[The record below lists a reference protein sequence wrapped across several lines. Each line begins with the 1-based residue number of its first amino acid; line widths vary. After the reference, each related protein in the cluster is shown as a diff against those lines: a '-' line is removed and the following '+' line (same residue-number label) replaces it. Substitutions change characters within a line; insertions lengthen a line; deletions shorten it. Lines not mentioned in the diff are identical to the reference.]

1 MRYDLHIHSKYSS
14 DGVLEPEEIVR
25 FAIKKG
31 LDGIAVTDHNT
42 ILGGVRTRE
51 YETESFEVI
60 IGSEV
65 MTERGEITGL
75 FLSREIKS
83 RDVQGVIA
91 EIKAQ
96 GGLVVIPHP
105 FDGLRHSSFHPSE
118 EDATFIDAIEGFNSR
133 CFFQR
138 HNKKAVDFA
147 LRCGLAVIGGSD
159 AHFVNEIG
167 TSGIV
172 IDTSDIKATILRCD
186 VALFGTKSSLLYHAR
201 TRLLKTK
208 RRVQGE
214 IVYGT
219 RHQ

>member
-1 MRYDLHIHSKYSS
+1 MKYDLHIHSKYSS

-31 LDGIAVTDHNT
+31 LDGIAITDHNT
-42 ILGGVRTRE
+42 ILGGVRAKE
-51 YETESFEVI
+51 YETENFEVI

-83 RDVQGVIA
+83 KDVQGVIA

-105 FDGLRHSSFHPSE
+105 FDGLRYSSFHPNE

-133 CFFQR
+133 CLFQNY
-138 HNKKAVDFA
+138 NKKAVDFA
-147 LRCGLAVIGGSD
+147 LQCGLAVTGGSD

-172 IDTSDIKATILRCD
+172 TDTSDVKAAILRHD
-186 VALFGTKSSLLYHAR
+186 VALFGAKSSLLYHAR
-201 TRLLKTK
+201 TQLLKTK
-208 RRVQGE
+208 RRVHG
-214 IVYGT
+214 YN
-219 RHQ
+219 